1 MKNAI
6 DLSIAGVALSSPT
19 WLTLIETGLG
29 MAALAGGVVL
39 LIIRIALGIREW
51 RKRDKKD

>member
-1 MKNAI
+1 MKNAV

-29 MAALAGGVVL
+29 LAALAGGLVL
-39 LIIRIALGIREW
+39 LVLRIGLAIREW
-51 RKRDKKD
+51 RNRDKKN

>member
-1 MKNAI
+1 MKNTVDI
-6 DLSIAGVALSSPT
+6 SLAGVALTSPA
-19 WLTLIETGLG
+19 WMSFIEAGLG

-39 LIIRIALGIREW
+39 LFIRIALGIQEW